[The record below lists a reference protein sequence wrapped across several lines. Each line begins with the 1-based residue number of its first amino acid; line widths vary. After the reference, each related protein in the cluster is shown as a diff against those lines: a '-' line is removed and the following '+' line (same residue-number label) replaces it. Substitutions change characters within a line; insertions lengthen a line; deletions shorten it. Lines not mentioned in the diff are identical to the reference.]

1 MIGQVRRHLNWYV
14 GHVAYELMKIEKK
27 KPEEEKKEEDKKE
40 EEKEEM
46 DTEKEQLEKRQKEIL
61 KMVLQ
66 SNLLS
71 GGIEPQNL
79 KIFQTEA
86 KNTML
91 NYAKLIGDQTLI
103 GCFDSSQS
111 EAKDAP
117 GSNYTKLEAI
127 ITEGK
132 DPEIDLVIKLLQK
145 LNERAQ
151 MGISRIGGPMGL
163 KLNRAAFAIMI
174 KFSDLSEDLFK
185 IVEELQMLSEMEE
198 DGPQKDQVLIK
209 ALKEIKNAD
218 LIIERWQSAARMR
231 QWLQQKRKNLAEK
244 IEKRLEKKL
253 RKKKLEEA
261 KEKAAELKK
270 KEEEDA
276 KTKKTTTSE
285 KKKDEP
291 AKEGQTQIDS
301 STKPSEDD
309 ETKKAASAPVTEEPE
324 ESSEFTPKEMSKIQD
339 DAFEIME
346 KELEITFNKII
357 NKAGFLVKLNIPQGF
372 K

>member
-27 KPEEEKKEEDKKE
+27 TPEEEKKEEEKKE
-40 EEKEEM
+40 DEKEDM
-46 DTEKEQLEKRQKEIL
+46 DTEKEQFEKRQKEIL

-91 NYAKLIGDQTLI
+91 SYAKLIEDQTLI
-103 GCFDSSQS
+103 ECIDSSQS
-111 EAKDAP
+111 EAN
-117 GSNYTKLEAI
+117 GNYKKLEAI
-127 ITEGK
+127 ITAGK
-132 DPEIDLVIKLLQK
+132 DSEIDLVINLLQK

-185 IVEELQMLSEMEE
+185 IVEELQMQSELED

-209 ALKEIKNAD
+209 ALKEIKNAN
-218 LIIERWQSAARMR
+218 LIIERW
-231 QWLQQKRKNLAEK
+231 
-244 IEKRLEKKL
+244 
-253 RKKKLEEA
+253 
-261 KEKAAELKK
+261 
-270 KEEEDA
+270 
-276 KTKKTTTSE
+276 
-285 KKKDEP
+285 
-291 AKEGQTQIDS
+291 
-301 STKPSEDD
+301 
-309 ETKKAASAPVTEEPE
+309 
-324 ESSEFTPKEMSKIQD
+324 
-339 DAFEIME
+339 
-346 KELEITFNKII
+346 
-357 NKAGFLVKLNIPQGF
+357 
-372 K
+372 

>member
-1 MIGQVRRHLNWYV
+1 
-14 GHVAYELMKIEKK
+14 MKIEKK
-27 KPEEEKKEEDKKE
+27 KPEEEKKEEEKKE

-46 DTEKEQLEKRQKEIL
+46 DTEKEQHEKRQKEIL

-66 SNLLS
+66 SNLLA

-91 NYAKLIGDQTLI
+91 NSAKLIEDQALI
-103 GCFDSSQS
+103 KCFDPSQS
-111 EAKDAP
+111 GAKDAP
-117 GSNYTKLEAI
+117 GSDYTKLEAI

-132 DPEIDLVIKLLQK
+132 DPDVDLVIKLLQK

-151 MGISRIGGPMGL
+151 MGISRIGGAMGL

-185 IVEELQMLSEMEE
+185 IVDELQMLAELEE

-209 ALKEIKNAD
+209 ALKEIKNAN

-253 RKKKLEEA
+253 RKKKMEE
-261 KEKAAELKK
+261 
-270 KEEEDA
+270 
-276 KTKKTTTSE
+276 
-285 KKKDEP
+285 
-291 AKEGQTQIDS
+291 
-301 STKPSEDD
+301 
-309 ETKKAASAPVTEEPE
+309 
-324 ESSEFTPKEMSKIQD
+324 
-339 DAFEIME
+339 
-346 KELEITFNKII
+346 
-357 NKAGFLVKLNIPQGF
+357 
-372 K
+372 